1 MNINEIKEYEK
12 NAKKHPER
20 QINLIATSFENFGI
34 NQPIVIDKN
43 NVIVAGH
50 GRFLAAK
57 KLGFDE
63 IRIGAPRAAKG
74 ERFIP
79 AVMAEELSEVEIK
92 AYRLADNKLNES
104 KWNDELV
111 IEELRG
117 LDSLGF
123 DVRLTGFDVHLI
135 QDAKEDDFDAEAE
148 YQKIKES
155 SVKYGDAYQ
164 LGDHRV
170 MCGDSKKEVDFEKLM
185 NGEKARLIFTDPPY
199 NVNYKSPGGLTYS
212 STKFGGTGGKIFNDD
227 LSDDDCVRFFFDVL
241 KNLYEYS
248 EDDSSIY
255 WWFANKNNH
264 LNREAFKMA
273 GWHMSQIIIWLKN
286 SMVFSRGQD
295 YHRMYEPCMVGWK
308 KGKKHFQNKVLAN
321 LKDVFS
327 LDVNDFNDLPD
338 VWYQKRDLTTEYI
351 HPTQKPVRLA
361 ERALKRNSEMDDI
374 VVDVFLGS
382 GSTMIACEQL
392 KRIFRGMDLDP
403 KYVEVAIR
411 RWEKFTG
418 NKAIRL

>member
-20 QINLIATSFENFGI
+20 QIELIAKSFENFGI
-34 NQPIVIDKN
+34 NQPIVIDKK

-50 GRFLAAK
+50 GRFYAAK
-57 KLGFDE
+57 KMGITE
-63 IRIGAPRAAKG
+63 IRIGEARAAKG

-79 AVMAEELSEVEIK
+79 AVRAEELSEAEIK

-104 KWNDELV
+104 KWDDQLV

-123 DVRLTGFDVHLI
+123 DISLTGFDIHLI

-148 YQKIKES
+148 YQKIKEP
-155 SVKYGDAYQ
+155 SVKYGDLFE
-164 LGDHRV
+164 LGDHRI
-170 MCGDSKKEVDFEKLM
+170 MCGDSKKAEDFEKLM
-185 NGEKARLIFTDPPY
+185 AGEKARLIFTDPPY
-199 NVNYKSPGGLTYS
+199 NVDYKSPGGLTYN
-212 STKFGGTGGKIFNDD
+212 STRFGGTGRKIFNDD
-227 LSDDDCVRFFFDVL
+227 LSDGDCLDFFTEVL
-241 KNLYEYS
+241 KNLYNFS
-248 EDDSSIY
+248 TDDSTIY

-264 LNREAFKMA
+264 LNRQAFENSEWK
-273 GWHMSQIIIWLKN
+273 MSQIIIWLKN

-308 KGKKHFQNKVLAN
+308 KGRKHFQNKALTD

-327 LDVNDFNDLPD
+327 LDVHDFNDLPD
-338 VWYQKRDLTTEYI
+338 VWYQKRDLTTEYV

-361 ERALKRNSEMDDI
+361 ERALKKNSVLDDI
-374 VVDVFLGS
+374 VVDVFSGS
-382 GSTMIACEQL
+382 GSTMMACEQL
-392 KRIFRGMDLDP
+392 KRKFRGMDLDP
-403 KYVEVAIR
+403 KYVEVAVR

-418 NKAIRL
+418 DKARKI